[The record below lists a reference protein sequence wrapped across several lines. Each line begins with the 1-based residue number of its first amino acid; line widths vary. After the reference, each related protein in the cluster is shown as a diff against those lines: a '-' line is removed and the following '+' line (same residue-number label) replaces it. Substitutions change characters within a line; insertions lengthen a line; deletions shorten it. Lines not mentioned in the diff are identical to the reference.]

1 MNFDPEK
8 NFWPRVGKGKILKN
22 IKTTWSIWCLDL
34 LKIIICISLYLRLRG
49 FSCRYFL
56 WKEKTTFWE
65 QKWSKTTKLVDTSM
79 FLTIRRISKHSAQT
93 IKSLSFYLFSN
104 LSVLIDFCSDLN
116 WACWQLLEFAPVPSC
131 CVINICSFVSRRT
144 LLQLL

>member
-1 MNFDPEK
+1 MTEKKTFDHGWARAKYWKVSKQHGPFEA
-8 NFWPRVGKGKILKN
+8 WI
-22 IKTTWSIWCLDL
+22 C
-34 LKIIICISLYLRLRG
+34 LKIIISNSLYLRLRV
-49 FSCRYFL
+49 FSCRDFL

-65 QKWSKTTKLVDTSM
+65 QKLSKTTKLFDTFM

-93 IKSLSFYLFSN
+93 IKSLSLFYLFSN
-104 LSVLIDFCSDLN
+104 LSVLMDFCSDLN
-116 WACWQLLEFAPVPSC
+116 WASWQLLEFAPVPSC